1 MAIAK
6 KPLLIINHI
15 LPGLFHHLPKKV
27 LKWKNNLGKFT
38 TTQKTVK
45 HVMELFAKII
55 VNAFNILT
63 KKLYHRFS
71 TGLFN
76 VLNFFSLLFIG
87 GGWDGGWGRMIW
99 GEGVGEIKTNEK
111 YIMLPRLMYTPC
123 NLKVCVILKM
133 CFFSSIQNFLIN
145 TFL

>member
-87 GGWDGGWGRMIW
+87 GA
-99 GEGVGEIKTNEK
+99 GVGEIKTNEK
-111 YIMLPRLMYTPC
+111 YIMLPRLMHTPC

>member
-99 GEGVGEIKTNEK
+99 GGRGWRNKNE
-111 YIMLPRLMYTPC
+111 
-123 NLKVCVILKM
+123 
-133 CFFSSIQNFLIN
+133 
-145 TFL
+145 